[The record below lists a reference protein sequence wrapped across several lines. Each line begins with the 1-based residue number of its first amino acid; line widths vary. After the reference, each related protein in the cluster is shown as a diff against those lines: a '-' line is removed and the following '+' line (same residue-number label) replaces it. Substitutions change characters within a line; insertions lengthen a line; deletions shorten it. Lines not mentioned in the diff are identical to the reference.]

1 MRCLTPTLGGS
12 LRVCGSNDTHL
23 RDDTAKY
30 LGVYIKIAASLE
42 KKKKKKTNEF
52 TRFDLC
58 GQLFSKWIITVISMN
73 L

>member
-42 KKKKKKTNEF
+42 KKKKKRKQMSLP
-52 TRFDLC
+52 DLTFVVS
-58 GQLFSKWIITVISMN
+58 FSLNGLLLSFQ
-73 L
+73 